1 MKAEI
6 LNNTRINVITNTV
19 FMFSPDFNFTYT
31 PADDIV
37 KDEYKGKY
45 RYFGGLQCNY
55 EQGSDEYKALENKL
69 CDVAEAI
76 LNQTN

>member
-19 FMFSPDFNFTYT
+19 FMRNPEFNFTYT
-31 PADDIV
+31 KADDV
-37 KDEYKGKY
+37 VQEKYKGKY

-55 EQGSDEYKALENKL
+55 EQGSDEYKELENKL
-69 CDVAEAI
+69 CDIAEAI